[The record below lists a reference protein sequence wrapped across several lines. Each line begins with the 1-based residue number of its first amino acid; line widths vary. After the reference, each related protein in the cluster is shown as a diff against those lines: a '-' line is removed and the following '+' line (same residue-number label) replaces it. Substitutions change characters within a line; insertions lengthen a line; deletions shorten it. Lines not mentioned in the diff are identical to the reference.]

1 MGMNGMRLW
10 KKEQDMVWIV
20 LFVGKNRKAFFMA
33 DFNQEQMNA
42 VAEILSGENIF
53 LTGGAGTGKSTVLQ
67 EAVKQLQSVGKN
79 VIVCAPT
86 AAAACHIGGA
96 TVHRVFGFPV
106 GSLFTE
112 KRKICIR
119 APKVVQLADVIVID
133 EISMVRMDMMDA
145 IILSIKKAEQ
155 RMKKRIQ
162 IIACGDFCQ
171 LPPVLT
177 ATEEKNLVE
186 YYKRPIGLGYAFL
199 SNEWKNAF
207 TKVIC
212 LTETVRQ
219 SGEEFIRALN
229 QIRQGDVNGIDYIN
243 TYAQHGVQE
252 NVLEL
257 YSYNKNVSKAN
268 LHRLEKLTSKI
279 VEIPTVGNVDKI
291 DGMPAQL
298 KIAVGA
304 RIIITA
310 NDCNGKYAEDVE
322 IKSGMQCY
330 RKRKTLYHN
339 GSVGT
344 VVDIYLSTDYS
355 QDYVVIRLDD
365 GKVIMLYRHPY
376 NIFDYEADKKNKI
389 TRKIIGVCW
398 QFPLMLGY
406 SATIHRSQGQT
417 LAAINLDPTSYAPGQ
432 LYVALSRVLS
442 IKGLYLIRK
451 IEKKFLIIDPQVKEF
466 YDHLSQP
473 DYTFSWEHWKQVE
486 YREKQCLKSG
496 QMEKP
501 KQLNSKRT
509 TEGKRMQEKGITQKG
524 RPLRYPNGSKAVR
537 IPTEMIEDLEC
548 VLQVV
553 CPKTGMNTEALNELQ
568 EILKIYIEKYK

>member
-1 MGMNGMRLW
+1 MVQKGAYIMVNLNC
-10 KKEQDMVWIV
+10 EQ
-20 LFVGKNRKAFFMA
+20 
-33 DFNQEQMNA
+33 QNA
-42 VAEILSGENIF
+42 VEEILSGENIF

-145 IILSIKKAEQ
+145 IILSIKKAEK

-177 ATEEKNLVE
+177 ATEEKSLVE
-186 YYKRPIGLGYAFL
+186 YYKRQIGLGYAFL
-199 SNEWKNAF
+199 SNEWKNVF
-207 TKVIC
+207 TKVIY

-219 SGEEFIRALN
+219 SGEDFIRALN
-229 QIRQGDVNGIDYIN
+229 QIRLGDINGIDYVN

-432 LYVALSRVLS
+432 LYVALSRVIS

-473 DYTFSWEHWKQVE
+473 EYTFSWEYGKLDE
-486 YREKQCLKSG
+486 YREKQYLNS
-496 QMEKP
+496 EKTEKT
-501 KQLNSKRT
+501 KQLNSKNT
-509 TEGKRMQEKGITQKG
+509 AEGKRRQEKVTTQKG
-524 RPLRYPNGSKAVR
+524 RPIRYPNGSKAVR
-537 IPTEMIEDLEC
+537 IPTELIEDLDC

-553 CPKTGMNTEALNELQ
+553 CPKAGMNTEALNELQ
-568 EILKIYIEKYK
+568 EILKTYVEKYK